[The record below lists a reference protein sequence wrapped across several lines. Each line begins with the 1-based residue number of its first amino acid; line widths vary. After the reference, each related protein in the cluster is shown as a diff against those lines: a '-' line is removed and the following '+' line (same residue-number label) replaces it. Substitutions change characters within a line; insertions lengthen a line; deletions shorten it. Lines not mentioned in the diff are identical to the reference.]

1 VKRILIVEDDASLQ
15 KLLCRALE
23 SAGLSAVAIADGIEA
38 LNQIR
43 RERFDLVL
51 LDLGLPGMH
60 GLDIMK
66 HLQEEESPPKVIVMT
81 GDGAPETVL
90 SAVQRQAY
98 RYLVK
103 PFEMNILLEI
113 VRAALAAES
122 LPATIELLSA
132 KPEWVE
138 LRVPCDLESVDRILG
153 FLQHLDAD
161 LPLHTR
167 ESIGRAFRELLLNA
181 IEWGGKLDP
190 SRKVR
195 ISYLR
200 AHRMLMYRIADPGP
214 GFCTDALPHAALR
227 NPQENPL
234 EHMDVR
240 AEMGLRPGGFGIL
253 LAQAMVDELIYN
265 EARNEVVFIKYLD

>member
-1 VKRILIVEDDASLQ
+1 MRQLVCGV
-15 KLLCRALE
+15 LE

-38 LNQIR
+38 LSQIR
-43 RERFDLVL
+43 REHFDLVL

-66 HLQEEESPPKVIVMT
+66 HLQEEESPPRVIVMT

-90 SAVQRQAY
+90 SAVRRQAY
-98 RYLVK
+98 RYVVK
-103 PFEMNILLEI
+103 PFEMRILLEM
-113 VRAALAAES
+113 VQGALAAKS
-122 LPATIELLSA
+122 LPATIEVLSA

-138 LRVPCDLESVDRILG
+138 LRLPCDLESVDRIHS
-153 FLQHLDAD
+153 FMQHLDAD
-161 LPLHTR
+161 LPLHVR

-214 GFCTDALPHAALR
+214 GFSMDTLMHTALR

-234 EHMDVR
+234 EHMEVR